1 MRTEAASRGGK
12 AKALPN
18 RVGSWTTRPIETTKD
33 LRLGLAEAFYQCT
46 LGKIST
52 AQLSA
57 LSQAAGVFARLLD
70 PPRPGGEPDAL
81 RHRSRRSQGRRFNL
95 SRLEANGTCLA
106 INEDESPRV
115 RSLFYPDILIIASIK
130 SP

>member
-18 RVGSWTTRPIETTKD
+18 RVGSWTTRPIETTED

-52 AQLSA
+52 ARSA
-57 LSQAAGVFARLLD
+57 LSQAAGVFARLSIPRGPGATPTPCDTVAGGAEGEGSISADWKQMGHVWLSMRTN
-70 PPRPGGEPDAL
+70 PPVCAL
-81 RHRSRRSQGRRFNL
+81 
-95 SRLEANGTCLA
+95 
-106 INEDESPRV
+106 
-115 RSLFYPDILIIASIK
+115 YSIQTFL
-130 SP
+130 